1 MAASSFYCASES
13 GIEQTPDARHAYLP
27 ASLNICGQKLEEPG
41 PRLGAPRDW
50 RGFLFGTS

>member
-41 PRLGAPRDW
+41 PRLDAPRDW